1 RIRCAC
7 DALLPAKLLAVRDH
21 AECPAGKRIHH
32 LTSDLGILPP
42 AVRWQ
47 AEGMISV
54 LEQLQRC
61 ARAKTPC
68 QPLQQAE
75 IRELVARPLQK
86 KHRHLDIEKML
97 GALVGRPP
105 GGMQRKAQKREAAD
119 ARWRGRSLR
128 LRRHA
133 SAE

>member
-1 RIRCAC
+1 DVAYSSQCAR
-7 DALLPAKLLAVRDH
+7 DPRLPANLLAVRDH
-21 AECPAGKRIHH
+21 AESPAGKRIHH
-32 LTSDLGILPP
+32 LTSDLGILDP
-42 AVRWQ
+42 AARGQ

-68 QPLQQAE
+68 QPLEQAE

-86 KHRHLDIEKML
+86 KHRYLDIEKML

-105 GGMQRKAQKREAAD
+105 GRMQRKAQKRQAAD
-119 ARWRGRSLR
+119 ARY
-128 LRRHA
+128 RR
-133 SAE
+133 